1 MNNIREIIEK
11 EFNYWVDEP
20 DELWEAGDVKD
31 FAEQVAIEVLETVLG
46 ICRMLILRNGQNS
59 EGNKVNSKIRE
70 EVMKYFDI
78 SERDVNEIFNTN
90 VKFREHF
97 NLQRKGDPTYHEL

>member
-11 EFNYWVDEP
+11 EFNYWVDEQ

-31 FAEQVAIEVLETVLG
+31 FAEQITKEAIEIVLG
-46 ICRMLILRNGQNS
+46 ICRMLVLLNGRNS
-59 EGNKVNSKIRE
+59 EGNMVNSKIRE

-78 SERDVNEIFNTN
+78 TERDVNEIFNTN
-90 VKFREHF
+90 VKFREHL
-97 NLQRKGDPTYHEL
+97 NLPRKGDPTYHEF